1 MDSETATKSSSMEH
15 SVDSKNASKSSSDGH
30 TIDHKTAS
38 NNSSEEH
45 TINHK
50 TASKSSSQEHTI
62 DTEIAT
68 KVSSEHTIDTE
79 IATKVS
85 SEHTIAT
92 EIATKVSS
100 EDHTRDHES
109 ATESSSEEHTI
120 DHVTATKSYLKEGEA
135 TQMEHSAQESSE
147 LLSNQSE
154 DEAKPELISPEKQQT
169 NAFLRERFLRA
180 MAGIVGKECKIHM
193 LGNLDVTA
201 TFRSCSVKDMSTM
214 YVSDLKTPS
223 GVVSNALIRM
233 SDVLSMQIDEIDDVA
248 LDPPQI

>member
-15 SVDSKNASKSSSDGH
+15 SVDSKNASNSSSDGH
-30 TIDHKTAS
+30 TIDHKTTS
-38 NNSSEEH
+38 NSSSEEH

-50 TASKSSSQEHTI
+50 TASKSSSQEHTL

-68 KVSSEHTIDTE
+68 KVSSEHTIGTE

-85 SEHTIAT
+85 SE
-92 EIATKVSS
+92 E
-100 EDHTRDHES
+100 HTRDHES
-109 ATESSSEEHTI
+109 ATESSSEEHTV

-135 TQMEHSAQESSE
+135 TQMEHSAQESCE

>member
-15 SVDSKNASKSSSDGH
+15 SVDSKNASNSSSDGH

-38 NNSSEEH
+38 NSSSEEH

-62 DTEIAT
+62 DTQIAT
-68 KVSSEHTIDTE
+68 KVSSEE
-79 IATKVS
+79 
-85 SEHTIAT
+85 
-92 EIATKVSS
+92 
-100 EDHTRDHES
+100 HTRDHES

-120 DHVTATKSYLKEGEA
+120 DDVTATKSYLKEGEA
-135 TQMEHSAQESSE
+135 TQMDHSAQESSE

>member
-1 MDSETATKSSSMEH
+1 MDSETATKI
-15 SVDSKNASKSSSDGH
+15 SSDGN

-38 NNSSEEH
+38 NSSSEEH
-45 TINHK
+45 TTNDK
-50 TASKSSSQEHTI
+50 TSSKSSSQEHTK
-62 DTEIAT
+62 DTEIST
-68 KVSSEHTIDTE
+68 KVSSEAQTIDTETAFKSSSKEHTIDTE
-79 IATKVS
+79 IAKVS
-85 SEHTIAT
+85 SE
-92 EIATKVSS
+92 E
-100 EDHTRDHES
+100 HTRDHES

-223 GVVSNALIRM
+223 GVVSHALIRM
-233 SDVLSMQIDEIDDVA
+233 SDVLSMQIDDIDDVA
-248 LDPPQI
+248 LDPPQM

>member
-1 MDSETATKSSSMEH
+1 MDSETATKSSS
-15 SVDSKNASKSSSDGH
+15 DGN

-38 NNSSEEH
+38 NSSSEEH
-45 TINHK
+45 TTNDK
-50 TASKSSSQEHTI
+50 TASKSSSQEHTK
-62 DTEIAT
+62 DTEIST
-68 KVSSEHTIDTE
+68 KVSSEE
-79 IATKVS
+79 
-85 SEHTIAT
+85 
-92 EIATKVSS
+92 
-100 EDHTRDHES
+100 HTRDHES

-120 DHVTATKSYLKEGEA
+120 DHVTVTKNYLNEGEA

-154 DEAKPELISPEKQQT
+154 DEAKPEFISPQKQQT

-193 LGNLDVTA
+193 LSNLDVTA

-223 GVVSNALIRM
+223 RVVSHALIRM
-233 SDVLSMQIDEIDDVA
+233 SDVLSMQIDDIDDVA